1 MVMENLEDFKKTVS
15 ENLVRHR
22 RNSGLTQLDIAKK
35 LNYSD
40 KAVSKWERGE
50 TVPDAYILKQLAEIY
65 QISIDDLIS
74 KKDEHKR
81 VSTNLKKS
89 FKHKRFLIICL
100 SAGLV
105 WLFACI
111 CFVVLSFTSLKNN
124 AWLSF
129 IYAIPASSIVCLVL
143 CSIWTRKWVGGIFA
157 TITIWTTFLCIY
169 LTVSNPRLW
178 LIFIIAIPIQIL
190 VILWYFLIKENKKI
204 KNHIKNNDEVKTS
217 NQENIEKE
225 DH

>member
-1 MVMENLEDFKKTVS
+1 MIVS
-15 ENLVRHR
+15 ENLVRFR
-22 RNSGLTQLDIAKK
+22 RESGMTQLDVAKK

-50 TVPDAYILKQLAEIY
+50 TIPDVYILKQLSIIY
-65 QISIDDLIS
+65 GISVNDFLI
-74 KKDEHKR
+74 KKEEQKK
-81 VSTNLKKS
+81 VPTNLKRS
-89 FKHKRFLIICL
+89 FKNKRFLIVCL

-105 WLFACI
+105 WLLACI
-111 CFVVLSFTSLKNN
+111 AFVCLSFTSLKSE

-143 CSIWTRKWVGGIFA
+143 CSIWTRKWVSGIFA
-157 TITIWTTFLCIY
+157 TITIWTLFLVVY

-178 LIFIIAIPIQIL
+178 LIFIIAIPLQIL

-204 KNHIKNNDEVKTS
+204 KNHLKQKSEDSNN
-217 NQENIEKE
+217 
-225 DH
+225 